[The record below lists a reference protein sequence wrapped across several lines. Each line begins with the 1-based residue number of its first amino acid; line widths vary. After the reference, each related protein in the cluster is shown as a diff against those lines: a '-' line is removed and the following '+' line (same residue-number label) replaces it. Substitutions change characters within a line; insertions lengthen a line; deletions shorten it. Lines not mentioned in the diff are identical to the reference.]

1 MTPAPSNFRIQMA
14 PQGTDK
20 AEHASACNER
30 QLVRG
35 PSSDRSKVGGAGGGG
50 VPGSPVTCEALKIH
64 FPDGGH

>member
-14 PQGTDK
+14 PQGTDLK

-35 PSSDRSKVGGAGGGG
+35 PSSDRSKVGGAGGE
-50 VPGSPVTCEALKIH
+50 VSLDPR
-64 FPDGGH
+64 